1 MRSRV
6 LVIGS
11 REEEEEEKEKEK
23 EEKEEKEKDL
33 GDSRDSSWLDSPEA
47 GEASS
52 GCEAGMQIQLIQLIR
67 FHLRPRISR
76 QRQKYFYA

>member
-1 MRSRV
+1 MHRV
-6 LVIGS
+6 GRRERQLEEEK
-11 REEEEEEKEKEK
+11 EEEEE
-23 EEKEEKEKDL
+23 DL

-76 QRQKYFYA
+76 QRQKYFLCITFV

>member
-1 MRSRV
+1 MHRV
-6 LVIGS
+6 GRRERQKGGGGEGGGS
-11 REEEEEEKEKEK
+11 R
-23 EEKEEKEKDL
+23 
-33 GDSRDSSWLDSPEA
+33 DSRDSSWLDSPEA